1 MDCFC
6 GNNGTY
12 FQCNTGQNVSF
23 PFDTQSGTCFRW
35 IIFDITTSD
44 LTTQIGVSTGFVIAL
59 GTIAEC
65 IIRLYLYVLNRRL
78 NVAHG
83 IDIMIAKTVGLNG
96 RTAATRCCCCC
107 YSCCHCGVFNL
118 SKYKHPS
125 LAVLLTVIYVA
136 VPFLIIPA
144 ISLLYYYELNTTAVT
159 FIILVTA
166 ALLCILS
173 ILWIVAQDDESS
185 ANVSGGWTDVKLLFK
200 TLDKTLKSSLRR
212 TSTDND

>member
-1 MDCFC
+1 
-6 GNNGTY
+6 
-12 FQCNTGQNVSF
+12 
-23 PFDTQSGTCFRW
+23 
-35 IIFDITTSD
+35 
-44 LTTQIGVSTGFVIAL
+44 
-59 GTIAEC
+59 
-65 IIRLYLYVLNRRL
+65 
-78 NVAHG
+78 
-83 IDIMIAKTVGLNG
+83 
-96 RTAATRCCCCC
+96 
-107 YSCCHCGVFNL
+107 
-118 SKYKHPS
+118 
-125 LAVLLTVIYVA
+125 
-136 VPFLIIPA
+136 LIIPA